1 MKGYS
6 TIRAVFLH
14 NQLAITIVLVIFYTV
29 GVIGMLLPTT
39 NHYFFQLTPLA
50 LLLSFIVLALADQS
64 SNRGRLIAYLGF
76 IYVSS
81 YIVEVV
87 GVSSGVVFGEY
98 VYGDNLGIKLWGTPL
113 LIGANWFF
121 LVYVTAAIF
130 DKTNIFTPFKVLFGA
145 SLMLMYDVI
154 MEQVAPTLDMWS
166 WKQVA
171 VPFQN
176 YFTWFAMAITYH
188 IGLKLL
194 KIKVNN
200 GLALS
205 VFMCQF
211 LFFVILY
218 IYLS

>member
-1 MKGYS
+1 MRSYS
-6 TIRAVFLH
+6 TMRNVFLH
-14 NQLAITIVLVIFYTV
+14 NQLTITLLLVVFYTV
-29 GVIGMLLPTT
+29 GLVGMLLPTT
-39 NHYFFQLTPLA
+39 SHYFFQLTPLA

-81 YIVEVV
+81 YIIEVV

-130 DKTNIFTPFKVLFGA
+130 NKTGLSTPFKVLFGA
-145 SLMLMYDVI
+145 ALMLVYDVI

-166 WKQVA
+166 WKQVS

-176 YFTWFAMAITYH
+176 YFTWFAMAVAYH

-194 KIKVNN
+194 KIKVKN

-211 LFFVILY
+211 LLFVILY